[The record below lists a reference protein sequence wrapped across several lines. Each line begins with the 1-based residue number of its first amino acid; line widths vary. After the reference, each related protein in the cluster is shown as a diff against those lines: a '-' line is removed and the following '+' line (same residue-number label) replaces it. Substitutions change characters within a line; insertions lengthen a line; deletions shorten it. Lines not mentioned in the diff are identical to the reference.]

1 MAGLWRRLHLAGLLT
16 EVLTAQEAAGGCGWL
31 CLCVGGRGGG
41 GVSQY
46 CRRQW
51 WVVDGVEC
59 FCLERASSSVTGWG
73 TQVVVLCG
81 SMAGTPGFNHPMLS

>member
-16 EVLTAQEAAGGCGWL
+16 EVLTAQEAAGGCRL
-31 CLCVGGRGGG
+31 VVSVCVWGGG
-41 GVSQY
+41 ND
-46 CRRQW
+46 CRRQL